1 MITDIIDDN
10 VDRIRKDIINR
21 GLTYD
26 ALVDD
31 ILDHVCCMVEEE
43 MESGCSFEQS
53 YNSVLGSI
61 GDKRLPEI
69 QHQTLLLLD
78 KKFQKMKKLT
88 YFLGLAAVI
97 IILIG
102 ALSKLMHWPG
112 AGIELTLGL
121 LIVIIGFLPLY
132 FIMSYREQAEKKSIV
147 YPLVAYL
154 TISFLLAAAIFRIQ
168 HWPAVRTITNIG
180 LVFLIIGFMPLYV
193 VNAFQKARKGKL
205 NLAYIIMLLVGVA
218 IVTLMFNVKLGKE
231 ALEAYRSEA
240 ILNESRTYETEQQT
254 QHIITIAG
262 EQEVPALDEIQ
273 EIHREAAN
281 LQQMIDEMLGNLLA
295 SVGQEGRSLEE
306 LRKIDYEGGG
316 RDVILKSGWAGDFI
330 NTAKDFEAY
339 LFEII
344 DDPVTRN
351 QIQDHLEFT
360 GSVWFFEFGPD
371 EVRYDPVIKIYYKHT
386 DASKGIALAEYVAI
400 NALLKE
406 E

>member
-21 GLTYD
+21 GLTYES
-26 ALVDD
+26 LLDD
-31 ILDHVCCMVEEE
+31 IVDHVCCLVEEE
-43 MESGCSFEQS
+43 METGCSFEQS
-53 YNSVLGSI
+53 YNAALNSI

-102 ALSKLMHWPG
+102 AISKHMHWPG

-121 LIVIIGFLPLY
+121 LIIILGFLPLY
-132 FIMSYREQAEKKSIV
+132 FTVSYREQTEKKSII

-154 TISFLLAAAIFRIQ
+154 TIAVLLAAAVFRIQ
-168 HWPAVRTITNIG
+168 HWPAARTVTNIG
-180 LVFLIIGFMPLYV
+180 LIILIIGFVPLYV

-218 IVTLMFNVKLGKE
+218 IVTLMFNVRFGKE
-231 ALEAYRSEA
+231 ALETYRSEA
-240 ILNESRTYETEQQT
+240 ILNESRIFETEQRTKLIIDNATEQD
-254 QHIITIAG
+254 HI
-262 EQEVPALDEIQ
+262 ALDKIQ
-273 EIHREAAN
+273 EIHNEAEM
-281 LQQMIDEMLGNLLA
+281 LQQMIDEMLAELLA
-295 SVGQEGRSLEE
+295 SIDQEGASLEE
-306 LRKIDYEGGG
+306 LRRMDYEGAG

-330 NTAKDFEAY
+330 SSAREFESNLY
-339 LFEII
+339 GVVE
-344 DDPVTRN
+344 DPLSRY

-360 GSVWFFEFGPD
+360 GRIWFIEFGPE

-386 DASKGIALAEYVAI
+386 DVSKGIALAEYVAI
-400 NALLKE
+400 SSLMEKE
-406 E
+406 